1 MIRQI
6 EIDNFKSIRHADIEL
21 GNINLFIG
29 ENGAGKSN
37 ILEAI
42 GVISA
47 AVYGTVDDES
57 LLRRGVRPG
66 VPRLYKTS
74 NRKYKTGPHIH
85 FSVRSETCFYSVS
98 LLNPLKNPKPRWSFK
113 TERLASGDLE
123 QPYTRGVKKNPNPEM
138 GGVPMILSTLPWDSD
153 TSSFFAGLRN
163 YALYNPNTVALRGLA
178 QDIQMR
184 PPVGLAGGG
193 LSEGL
198 RKLLQSAVNN
208 EQIEEALESIVNLF
222 SWVEDFSTSAQI
234 SHILSGSVPREK
246 NVITFT
252 DRYMKRDN
260 NRLTAADASEGVLYV
275 LFLLVLCMS
284 PGGPKIFAVDNIE
297 QTLNPRIVK
306 RLATVLQEWFKD
318 YIPEKQMFCTA
329 HNPVILD
336 GFDLL
341 DDTVRLFV
349 VDRDSDGLTRIRRI
363 TVTEELVRASKEKD
377 ISWSQLWVDGY
388 IGGVPNV

>member
-1 MIRQI
+1 MIRRLQI
-6 EIDNFKSIRHADIEL
+6 GNFKSIRRAELEL

-74 NRKYKTGPHIH
+74 NQKYKTGPHIY
-85 FSVRSETCFYSVS
+85 FSVADESCLYNVS
-98 LLNPLKNPKPRWSFK
+98 LLNPLKNPKPKWSFK
-113 TERLASGDLE
+113 TERIESDDLE
-123 QPYTRGVKKNPNPEM
+123 QTYTRGVKKNPNPEI
-138 GGVPMILSTLPWDSD
+138 GGVPMILSTLPEDSAV
-153 TSSFFAGLRN
+153 TRFFSDLRS
-163 YALYNPNTVALRGLA
+163 YALYNPNTAALRGLV
-178 QDIQMR
+178 QDVQMR
-184 PPVGLAGGG
+184 LPVGLAGGG

-198 RKLLQSAVNN
+198 RILRQSAVNN
-208 EQIEEALESIVNLF
+208 DRVEEALESVEDLF

-234 SHILSGSVPREK
+234 SHILSGAVPREK

-260 NRLTAADASEGVLYV
+260 NRLTAADASEGVLYAI
-275 LFLLVLCMS
+275 FLLVLCMS
-284 PGGPKIFAVDNIE
+284 PRGPKIFAVDNIE
-297 QTLNPRIVK
+297 QTLNPRLVR
-306 RLATVLQEWFKD
+306 RLAGLLQEWFRD

-329 HNPVILD
+329 HNPMILD

-363 TVTEELVRASKEKD
+363 TVTEELVRESKEKH
-377 ISWSQLWVDGY
+377 ISWSQLWVNGY

>member
-42 GVISA
+42 GIMSA
-47 AVYGTVDDES
+47 AVYGVVDDES

-74 NRKYKTGPHIH
+74 NQKHRTAPHIG
-85 FSVRSETCFYSVS
+85 FSIRCDSCFYSVS
-98 LLNPLKNPKPRWSFK
+98 LWNPLKSQTRWNFK
-113 TERLASGDLE
+113 TECLKSDE
-123 QPYTRGVKKNPNPEM
+123 MKTNYTRGVKKNPNPER
-138 GGVPMILSTLPWDSD
+138 GGVPMILSILPEDSD
-153 TSSFFAGLRN
+153 TMHFFSDLSG
-163 YALYNPNTVALRGLA
+163 YALYNPNTAALRGLV
-178 QDIQMR
+178 QDVQMR
-184 PPVGLAGGG
+184 LPVGLAGGG
-193 LSEGL
+193 LSEGVKELL
-198 RKLLQSAVNN
+198 RTAANDESV
-208 EQIEEALESIVNLF
+208 EEALESIVDLF
-222 SWVEDFSTSAQI
+222 SWVEDVSTSTQI
-234 SHILSGSVPREK
+234 SQILSASVPRAK
-246 NVITFT
+246 NTIIFT
-252 DRYMKRDN
+252 DHFMKRGN

-306 RLATVLQEWFKD
+306 RLAAVLQEWFKD

-363 TVTEELVRASKEKD
+363 TVTEELVRASKEKHL
-377 ISWSQLWVDGY
+377 SWSQLWVDGY